1 MQKCHYLIVNS
12 SLNTAVVNVATVK
25 HQISATIDVIL

>member
-12 SLNTAVVNVATVK
+12 SLNTVVVNVATVK
-25 HQISATIDVIL
+25 DQISTTIDVIL